1 MRALRMLR
9 AANGYGEAQ
18 PIGALAPFRI
28 DAISMPE
35 AGWVPVDLAS
45 LWGSNGDCVTLAQAD
60 LKDAFYHL
68 SMPGELRDY
77 FALTPVRAGD
87 VGMKFLN
94 GQKLKAAVE
103 AAYRRATDQLKAA
116 GLQVH
121 DEECERGGKVLGWEL
136 TSDALFQPSRSRAWQ
151 KVLQNQFPEGT
162 VGDQLTIYEDDF
174 GPNKECAPQTF
185 VNAQQTE
192 MTLANTAT
200 SRSAKKRQRAQ
211 SRSKVK
217 GDPVSGKTSLQLA
230 SVSKQCLSHYTR
242 CWNSV
247 KQKLVSSN
255 GKLKSVSKVDEIL
268 SRELDRLYH
277 NGEDISAGQYLIAA
291 VVFFNNQLKSPAMQ
305 NLPHV
310 KQSLKGWR
318 KLAPQKSRLPIPWEV
333 CCLLIT
339 HAVRQ
344 NLMGFALH
352 MGLMFMLYLRPSE
365 ALRLRRGDVIPPVPR
380 GQGGYKQWTVVLH
393 PEELGVPSKTQEF
406 DESLQLDLAYHHG
419 FGEAIAR
426 FCENR
431 KIAKRHVILTHT
443 TAELLEFLETAQES
457 LNLQAVNRIHPYR
470 FRHGGASHD
479 HKFKML
485 AIDAAANLV
494 STWQRVH

>member
-1 MRALRMLR
+1 MIFRENILQEPLRWSVS
-9 AANGYGEAQ
+9 AKK
-18 PIGALAPFRI
+18 PP
-28 DAISMPE
+28 
-35 AGWVPVDLAS
+35 
-45 LWGSNGDCVTLAQAD
+45 
-60 LKDAFYHL
+60 
-68 SMPGELRDY
+68 
-77 FALTPVRAGD
+77 
-87 VGMKFLN
+87 
-94 GQKLKAAVE
+94 
-103 AAYRRATDQLKAA
+103 
-116 GLQVH
+116 
-121 DEECERGGKVLGWEL
+121 KVLKK
-136 TSDALFQPSRSRAWQ
+136 A
-151 KVLQNQFPEGT
+151 KVKTERCLAAQSQ
-162 VGDQLTIYEDDF
+162 
-174 GPNKECAPQTF
+174 AM
-185 VNAQQTE
+185 QQTE

-365 ALRLRRGDVIPPVPR
+365 ALRLRRGDVIPPVSR

-479 HKFKML
+479 HVGKLRDLQAIQHRGRWQSQSSVRRYQKGGLTQVFGAL
-485 AIDAAANLV
+485 PQEVQDAAIDAAANLV
-494 STWQRVH
+494 STWQRVR